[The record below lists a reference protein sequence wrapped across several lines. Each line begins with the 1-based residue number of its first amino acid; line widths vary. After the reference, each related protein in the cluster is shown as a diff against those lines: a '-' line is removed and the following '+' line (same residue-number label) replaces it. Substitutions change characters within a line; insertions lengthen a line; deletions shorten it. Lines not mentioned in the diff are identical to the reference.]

1 MFTNCALVGVVKE
14 KPVVEK
20 SKNGNVYAHLM
31 LECERPFQSQEGHVM
46 KDQFKIILWK
56 GIAEETADICKEGSI
71 LGVKGRLESH
81 SFSKEGKTYVIPDI
95 IAEKVRMIQY

>member
-1 MFTNCALVGVVKE
+1 
-14 KPVVEK
+14 
-20 SKNGNVYAHLM
+20 
-31 LECERPFQSQEGHVM
+31 M